1 MLRIASD
8 LLHWVMDR
16 RCPSCN
22 SVEVRRSTRKNSFEA
37 ALLPFLLTCPFRCE
51 NCGNRFYGLA
61 FRRRA
66 PAPDDAKPM
75 SDLPQDYPVLVY
87 GRGEDEEPFQEE
99 TNVHVLNLRGGLIT
113 LATRMEPGQHLVLI
127 NLATE
132 EDQPC
137 RVAFV
142 GEQHLGR
149 NIIGIQFCRFA
160 QEFWRID
167 RPTHRKSNASTAEP
181 FWEQ

>member
-1 MLRIASD
+1 M
-8 LLHWVMDR
+8 
-16 RCPSCN
+16 
-22 SVEVRRSTRKNSFEA
+22 
-37 ALLPFLLTCPFRCE
+37 LPFLLTRPFRCE
-51 NCGNRFYGLA
+51 NCGNRFYDLA

-66 PAPDDAKPM
+66 PGPDDAKPM

-87 GRGEDEEPFQEE
+87 GRVEDEEPFQEE
-99 TNVHVLNLRGGLIT
+99 TNVRALNLRGGLIT
-113 LATRMEPGQHLVLI
+113 LATRVEPGQHLVLI
-127 NLATE
+127 NPATE

-142 GEQHLGR
+142 GEQYLGR

-160 QEFWRID
+160 REFWYID
-167 RPTHRKSNASTAEP
+167 RPTHRKSNATTAEP

>member
-1 MLRIASD
+1 
-8 LLHWVMDR
+8 
-16 RCPSCN
+16 
-22 SVEVRRSTRKNSFEA
+22 
-37 ALLPFLLTCPFRCE
+37 
-51 NCGNRFYGLA
+51 
-61 FRRRA
+61 
-66 PAPDDAKPM
+66 M

-87 GRGEDEEPFQEE
+87 GRGDEEPFQEE
-99 TNVHVLNLRGGLIT
+99 TDVRVLNLRGGLIA
-113 LATRMEPGQHLVLI
+113 LATRVEPGQHLVLM

-149 NIIGIQFCRFA
+149 NIIGIQFCRYA

-167 RPTHRKSNASTAEP
+167 RPTHRKSNAPTAEP
-181 FWEQ
+181 IWEQ